1 MKGRI
6 EKRLAEIMKICDQRG
21 HTRLRKNFQVTLRKK
36 VPGVLDVL
44 LEGNTLEL
52 SQGGAFIKTEG
63 YHFFEPN
70 ELTELTLFLPPDFT
84 GKDTPIG
91 LHGSAIVKRVD
102 PLREGIAVEFTKEL
116 RQFIQIAM
124 C

>member
-1 MKGRI
+1 MD
-6 EKRLAEIMKICDQRG
+6 KRLREIMRICDQRG
-21 HTRLRKNFQVTLRKK
+21 HTRLRKNFQVTLRKR
-36 VPGVLDVL
+36 VPGILDVL

-63 YHFFEPN
+63 WHFFELN
-70 ELTELTLFLPPDFT
+70 EVMELTLFLPPDFT
-84 GKDTPIG
+84 SKDTPIG

-116 RQFIQIAM
+116 WQFRPIAV